1 MNCHQLRGLKQHK
14 LITLSFWTSE
24 VQKWV
29 LQRCLQAWR
38 LWEEAISLP
47 LAAFRNWWSCITP
60 TSASPSH
67 LLHWPSPS
75 HLSLTGILVITR
87 GHLDNPRGS
96 LPLSVLNWIT
106 AEVPL
111 SCKVTYSQVPQ
122 IRMWTSSRRSLFC
135 LLIPSYAQENK
146 GAIINPRSHSLRVEL
161 ALNQVC
167 QTAEPTVITLSGY
180 FSLLA
185 VFTIWTCTWVLQT
198 LCFTN

>member
-135 LLIPSYAQENK
+135 LWYICLYQGHGNILIFLVENCDFYFHDPFQFWQE
-146 GAIINPRSHSLRVEL
+146 
-161 ALNQVC
+161 
-167 QTAEPTVITLSGY
+167 
-180 FSLLA
+180 
-185 VFTIWTCTWVLQT
+185 VFYISW
-198 LCFTN
+198 

>member
-14 LITLSFWTSE
+14 LITLSFCTSE

-29 LQRCLQAWR
+29 LQRCLQGWR
-38 LWEEAISLP
+38 LREEAISLP

-60 TSASPSH
+60 TSTSPSH
-67 LLHWPSPS
+67 LLHWPSPF

-87 GHLDNPRGS
+87 GYLDNPRGS
-96 LPLSVLNWIT
+96 LPLRVLNWIT

-146 GAIINPRSHSLRVEL
+146 GAIINPRSHSLRVEHWPWTRSVRQQSRQSSPFQDTSVCL
-161 ALNQVC
+161 LCLLFEPAL
-167 QTAEPTVITLSGY
+167 G
-180 FSLLA
+180 
-185 VFTIWTCTWVLQT
+185 
-198 LCFTN
+198 CFRHSA